1 MFFTTFY
8 SLIFLAKNKLWG
20 TTLSLFDSNGLLRSG
35 RIKLQLYPNTK
46 AYPYYGPKV
55 CQTPGLAHSMPSKMN
70 ACLSLYYSRAIDPAQ
85 PSTTTSAPAV
95 ATTTNKPQIYQHY
108 TVDDLRSEWWN
119 PFHKPPPMNDVETN
133 STEET
138 SRDSHHKIEL
148 GYGLTHEA
156 VDYKWKASLILE
168 QLQNK
173 QKLDNSYTIS
183 NHGPPK
189 ETSKITKP
197 GKQHSSKQGKNDS
210 ARGNKGYWLDSFT
223 MERCRQMI
231 SEDDDCDDDEYPM
244 YASHPGSP
252 EYILET
258 NSYLIVE
265 LPIFNVPIV
274 YEEQFYPHNLHGA
287 SGSVTALDLALH
299 KRHVMALAAVEQ
311 SVVATST
318 SGDKAVGGA
327 NVTLRES
334 PQIALL
340 KSKVAEEQDAGISLV
355 QFLDP
360 EREDSNPAEDKY
372 RTLAHDL
379 LRGVV
384 DPTVK
389 PNKEQRDRLLHIIS
403 SPAQYNLTREEKDL
417 LWRFRFSLVD
427 NRKALTKFLLAVD
440 WTEDDEVVQA
450 AELLEQWR
458 ERSPIQVTDAL
469 KLLGKHV
476 AFQTSLVRSYAID
489 TLANAPDDELQL
501 YLLQLVQALKYEV
514 LTIDDTHRRSNN
526 FSHALE
532 QQATSKTSSLALFLI
547 DRASKSMSLANY
559 LYWYLKVE
567 MLEDA
572 NNRERYRIV
581 FTALKERLSQVYFSC
596 GEVPLGSS
604 THQQQVHHNSLSSI
618 IGTVTNKLA
627 TSKIRPS
634 FSFDI
639 DDGNVASSCS
649 FVTRNK
655 DISVWERLLLQDKFI
670 TGIMECQMESREF
683 RGKKDV
689 KERKLHELLSDRGYH
704 SIDEPVPIPSAPQL
718 MTCGVNPSA
727 ARMFKSALYPAVV
740 EFRLIRDKIT
750 KSDFVTETE
759 GNKRS
764 TYLSS
769 PLVTADESL
778 SPRDS
783 SGNRKKTSSDLYLA
797 IFKTGDDLRQDQLVV
812 MMIRL
817 MDGLLKQGALD
828 LCLRSYSI
836 LATSPTSGLVEFVS
850 GSIPIS
856 QILANNNGSILQYF
870 QKVGP
875 SAKHKYNI
883 DQNIM
888 ETYIRSC
895 AGFCVIS
902 FLLGIGGKSSVKK
915 GAFFSSCK

>member
-1 MFFTTFY
+1 M
-8 SLIFLAKNKLWG
+8 
-20 TTLSLFDSNGLLRSG
+20 
-35 RIKLQLYPNTK
+35 KLQLYPNTK

-55 CQTPGLAHSMPSKMN
+55 CQTPGLAYSMPSKMN
-70 ACLSLYYSRAIDPAQ
+70 ACLSLYSRVTIDPAQ
-85 PSTTTSAPAV
+85 ASTTTTTTTTTTTSAPPV
-95 ATTTNKPQIYQHY
+95 ATTAASKPQIYQHY
-108 TVDDLRSEWWN
+108 TIDDLRSEWWS
-119 PFHKPPPMNDVETN
+119 PFHQQPPPRNDDVE
-133 STEET
+133 STTTDT
-138 SRDSHHKIEL
+138 SMESHHEIEL
-148 GYGLTHEA
+148 GYSLAQEA

-168 QLQNK
+168 QLQSK
-173 QKLDNSYTIS
+173 KKIDHAYTIIS
-183 NHGPPK
+183 NNGPPK
-189 ETSKITKP
+189 DTATITKP
-197 GKQHSSKQGKNDS
+197 GKQTSKQVKNDA
-210 ARGNKGYWLDSFT
+210 ARGNKAYWLDNFT

-231 SEDDDCDDDEYPM
+231 SDDDVDDDCDDDYQT
-244 YASHPGSP
+244 YASHLSSP
-252 EYILET
+252 EYSLNT

-265 LPIFNVPIV
+265 LPIFNLPVV
-274 YEEQFYPHNLHGA
+274 YEEQFYPHNLQGA

-299 KRHVMALAAVEQ
+299 KRHVLALAAIEHNAA
-311 SVVATST
+311 VATAT
-318 SGDKAVGGA
+318 GDRAGVGT

-360 EREDSNPAEDKY
+360 EREDNNPAEDKY

-403 SPAQYNLTREEKDL
+403 SPVQYNLTREEKDL

-427 NRKALTKFLLAVD
+427 NRRALTKFLLAVD

-514 LTIDDTHRRSNN
+514 LTIDDAHRRSNN
-526 FSHALE
+526 VSHALE

-581 FTALKERLSQVYFSC
+581 FTALKERLSQINFGC
-596 GEVPLGSS
+596 GDVPLCSPSS
-604 THQQQVHHNSLSSI
+604 HQQQVHHNSLSSI
-618 IGTVTNKLA
+618 IGTVTNRLA
-627 TSKIRPS
+627 SSKIRPS

-639 DDGNVASSCS
+639 DDGTAASSSS
-649 FVTRNK
+649 FATRNK

-740 EFRLIRDKIT
+740 EFRLTRDKWI
-750 KSDFVTETE
+750 KSDCVTETE
-759 GNKRS
+759 GNKR
-764 TYLSS
+764 TNYLPSS
-769 PLVTADESL
+769 LVTADESL

-783 SGNRKKTSSDLYLA
+783 SGNRKKTTSDLYLA

-856 QILANNNGSILQYF
+856 QVLANNNGSILQYF

-875 SAKHKYNI
+875 SVKHKYNV
-883 DQNIM
+883 DQNVM

-902 FLLGIGGKSSVKK
+902 FLLGIGGES
-915 GAFFSSCK
+915 

>member
-1 MFFTTFY
+1 M
-8 SLIFLAKNKLWG
+8 
-20 TTLSLFDSNGLLRSG
+20 SLFDSNGLLRNG
-35 RIKLQLYPNTK
+35 KLKLQLYPNTK
-46 AYPYYGPKV
+46 AFPYFGPKV
-55 CQTPGLAHSMPSKMN
+55 CQTPGLAFSMPSKMN
-70 ACLSLYYSRAIDPAQ
+70 ACLSLYSRVSDPVQ
-85 PSTTTSAPAV
+85 DSKQETTAAAARKLQV
-95 ATTTNKPQIYQHY
+95 HQHY
-108 TVDDLRSEWWN
+108 TPDDLRSEWWS
-119 PFHKPPPMNDVETN
+119 PFHQAPPIDAVENSEICSGSDNDQ
-133 STEET
+133 
-138 SRDSHHKIEL
+138 KQQIL
-148 GYGLTHEA
+148 GYGLVHEA

-168 QLQNK
+168 QLQSKYNVEHSY
-173 QKLDNSYTIS
+173 NSTNNGPKKHTAAIQQGHQAGSGVGKGNGTNS
-183 NHGPPK
+183 N
-189 ETSKITKP
+189 
-197 GKQHSSKQGKNDS
+197 N
-210 ARGNKGYWLDSFT
+210 AYWLDSFT
-223 MERCRQMI
+223 MERCRQML
-231 SEDDDCDDDEYPM
+231 SENDDCDDELPFNTTY
-244 YASHPGSP
+244 PGSP
-252 EYILET
+252 EYTLET

-265 LPIFNVPIV
+265 LPIFNVPVV
-274 YEEQFYPHNLHGA
+274 YEEQFYPHALHGA

-299 KRHVMALAAVEQ
+299 KRHVTALAAAER
-311 SVVATST
+311 SA
-318 SGDKAVGGA
+318 AVTGSNMTIGT

-360 EREDSNPAEDKY
+360 EREDINPVEDKY

-514 LTIDDTHRRSNN
+514 LTIDDAHRRNNSNI
-526 FSHALE
+526 SHAVA
-532 QQATSKTSSLALFLI
+532 QPTTKTSSLALFLI
-547 DRASKSMSLANY
+547 DRASKSVSLANY

-572 NNRERYRIV
+572 NNRERYSIV
-581 FTALKERLSQVYFSC
+581 FAALKDRLSQVYFGGS
-596 GEVPLGSS
+596 EVHSFSS
-604 THQQQVHHNSLSSI
+604 SHQQHTHHNSLSSI
-618 IGTVTNKLA
+618 IGSVTNKLA
-627 TSKIRPS
+627 SSKIRPT

-639 DDGNVASSCS
+639 DDGTAAAAYT
-649 FVTRNK
+649 FATRSK
-655 DISVWERLLLQDKFI
+655 VISVWDRLLLQDKFI
-670 TGIMECQMESREF
+670 TGIMVCQMESREF

-689 KERKLHELLSDRGYH
+689 KEKKLHELLSDRGYH
-704 SIDEPVPIPSAPQL
+704 TIDEPVPIPSAPQL

-727 ARMFKSALYPAVV
+727 SRMFKSALYPAVV
-740 EFRLIRDKIT
+740 EFRLTRET
-750 KSDFVTETE
+750 MKSAIVTETD
-759 GNKRS
+759 GNKKHN
-764 TYLSS
+764 YLPS
-769 PLVTADESL
+769 PLAAADESL

-783 SGNRKKTSSDLYLA
+783 SGNRKKASSEVYLA
-797 IFKTGDDLRQDQLVV
+797 MLKTGDDLRQDQLVV

-817 MDGLLKQGALD
+817 MDGLLKRGALD

-875 SAKHKYNI
+875 SAKHKYNV

-902 FLLGIGGKSSVKK
+902 FLLGIGGKSFV
-915 GAFFSSCK
+915 FD